1 MSKNG
6 FTGPLMFI
14 QTNQEALTTV
24 VTVFIFLVE
33 VLVTVKLPFFPNM
46 DALSLAPYGSAVCL
60 SALKASAAEA
70 KAHNEVRMVDI
81 CIFFFVLLFLSLLR
95 LHDMRFRLSYI
106 VFSPSMSLALI
117 DLEYH

>member
-1 MSKNG
+1 
-6 FTGPLMFI
+6 
-14 QTNQEALTTV
+14 
-24 VTVFIFLVE
+24 
-33 VLVTVKLPFFPNM
+33 
-46 DALSLAPYGSAVCL
+46 
-60 SALKASAAEA
+60 
-70 KAHNEVRMVDI
+70 VRMVDI